1 MSLQDSSYI
10 AFVGTP
16 NSGKTTLF
24 NVLTGMRKKVGNFPG
39 ITIEPALGFVDNTE
53 QRIAIIDLPG
63 TYSLLPTS
71 LDEEL
76 TVSVLHN
83 ELSSIPKPS
92 AIVFV
97 MDATNFDKSL
107 YLYSQVAELGLNMI
121 IALTMVDGVKARS
134 GVIDDIALER
144 LTGLT
149 VIPIVGHK
157 GIGVESLKEAI
168 TNEHAWHK
176 PNMPPAFEEIR
187 DRVHWVK
194 TISDT
199 IIRMKEGDKLTQRLD
214 AILLHPIGGIISFL
228 CIMAVFFQSIFS
240 WAIPFMDLIESG
252 FSSLEQIVLSS
263 MGPGILSD
271 LIARGLIAGVGSV
284 IVFLPQIIILNVF
297 VVILE
302 DCGYLARAAFLIDR
316 LMGVFGLQ
324 GRSFIPLL
332 GSYACAIP
340 GIMSARI
347 IPSHRD
353 RMTTMLIAP
362 LMTCSARLP
371 VYTLIISAFIPPMIV
386 GGFFSL
392 QAVILAGLYALGAF
406 TGLLVAFIMK
416 KSLFKGDVIP
426 FLIEFPPYRMPSL
439 KSLSVSV
446 SERALDFLKSAGT
459 VIVTLSLILWCLSAF
474 PRIEDNPLATPI
486 DQQQMQLEHSYAGMI
501 GKTIAPVFEPL
512 GFDWKLTVGVLGS
525 FAAREVFVTVMGQ
538 LYGTDTT
545 DSDATLRS
553 TLQQTIPFASALSV
567 LAFYVYA
574 LQCISTMSILKRETG
589 SWKWP
594 AFAFAYMFAL
604 AYAFAFLVHLV
615 AS

>member
-1 MSLQDSSYI
+1 MSQQQTVHI

-39 ITIEPALGFVDNTE
+39 ITIEPSLGIIKSE
-53 QRIAIIDLPG
+53 HSHASIIDLPG
-63 TYSLLPTS
+63 CYSVLPTS

-76 TVSVLHN
+76 TIQVLNHQVA
-83 ELSSIPKPS
+83 SIPKID

-97 MDATNFDKSL
+97 MDATNIDKSL
-107 YLYSQVAELGLNMI
+107 YLYSQIAELGLPMI

-134 GVIDDIALER
+134 GVVDDIALER

-149 VIPIVGHK
+149 VVPIVGHK
-157 GIGVESLKEAI
+157 GIGVETLKDTILQDATRSI
-168 TNEHAWHK
+168 
-176 PNMPPAFEEIR
+176 PNIPPSFNEIR

-199 IIRMKEGDKLTQRLD
+199 IIRMKELDRVTQRLD
-214 AILLHPIGGIISFL
+214 AVLLHPIGGIISFL
-228 CIMAVFFQSIFS
+228 LIMAVFFQSIFS

-252 FSSLEQIVLSS
+252 FSVLQGMVLQSLP
-263 MGPGILSD
+263 PGIVSD

-284 IVFLPQIIILNVF
+284 IVFLPQIIILNIF
-297 VVILE
+297 IVILE

-316 LMGVFGLQ
+316 FMGLFGLQ

-347 IPSHRD
+347 IPSQRD

-371 VYTLIISAFIPPMIV
+371 VYTLIISAFIPPMII

-392 QAVILAGLYALGAF
+392 QAIILAGLYVIGGL
-406 TGLLVAFIMK
+406 TGLLIALVLK
-416 KSLFKGDVIP
+416 KSMFKGDIIP

-439 KSLSVSV
+439 KSMSVSV
-446 SERALDFLKSAGT
+446 SERAMDFLKSAGT
-459 VIVTLSLILWCLSAF
+459 VIVALSLILWCLSAF
-474 PRIEDNPLATPI
+474 PRLEQIPDATAI
-486 DQQQMQLEHSYAGMI
+486 QQQQMQLEQSYAGMI
-501 GKTIAPVFEPL
+501 GKSISPIFEPL

-538 LYGTDTT
+538 LYGTDTSN
-545 DSDATLRS
+545 SDATLRS

-594 AFAFAYMFAL
+594 AFAFAYMFVL
-604 AYAFAFLVHLV
+604 AYSCALLVHTL
-615 AS
+615 AT

>member
-1 MSLQDSSYI
+1 MSQDSHKHV

-39 ITIEPALGFVDNTE
+39 ITIEPSLGIIKKDSSNHS
-53 QRIAIIDLPG
+53 IIDLPG
-63 TYSLLPTS
+63 CYSLIPTS

-76 TVSVLHN
+76 TLQVLKN
-83 ELSSIPKPS
+83 EHALIASPRG
-92 AIVFV
+92 IVFV
-97 MDATNFDKSL
+97 MDATNLDKSL
-107 YLYSQVAELGLNMI
+107 YLYSEVAELGIDMI

-157 GIGVESLKEAI
+157 GIGVETLRETISDDKSWKTPIA
-168 TNEHAWHK
+168 
-176 PNMPPAFEEIR
+176 PPTFEEIR
-187 DRVHWVK
+187 DRIHWVK
-194 TISDT
+194 NISNS
-199 IIRMKEGDKLTQRLD
+199 IINMKEFDRVTQKLD
-214 AILLHPIGGIISFL
+214 AVLLHPIGGILSFL
-228 CIMAVFFQSIFS
+228 CIMALFFQSIFS
-240 WAIPFMDLIESG
+240 WAVPFMDMIEYG
-252 FSSLEQIVLSS
+252 FSSLEHFVLQS
-263 MGPGILSD
+263 MPQGILSD

-340 GIMSARI
+340 GIISARI

-386 GGFFSL
+386 GGIFSL
-392 QAVILAGLYALGAF
+392 QAVILAGLYALGGI
-406 TGLLVAFIMK
+406 TGLIVAFIMK

-439 KSLSVSV
+439 KSMAVSV
-446 SERALDFLKSAGT
+446 SERAIDFLKSAGT

-474 PRIEDNPLATPI
+474 PRMEINPLITPI
-486 DQQQMQLEHSYAGMI
+486 EQQQMQLEQSYAGMI
-501 GKTIAPVFEPL
+501 GKSIAPVFEPL

-545 DSDATLRS
+545 DSDTTLRS

-604 AYAFAFLVHLV
+604 AYVCAFIVYSLA
-615 AS
+615 A